1 MFSLDFTGVR
11 ASGNLNRPI
20 PEKGLYRVRV
30 ISVAQRETNA
40 GNQRIDF
47 NMVVDAGK
55 HKGCTVRDGL
65 NILDRAE
72 LGDEKY
78 FQRMSFWKT
87 ALLSMGVGESK
98 LAGKVT
104 GKTTLLV
111 WCEKNCVGKV
121 AHYFYEP
128 AVNEHE
134 WPDKKFLTPQQYDTL
149 EALESSFE
157 ESTVG
162 IDVDTFEEPAAPT
175 GGRTAVVARLSDIP
189 DADTTDPLDFIDI

>member
-1 MFSLDFTGVR
+1 MAFELDFTGVT
-11 ASGNLNRPI
+11 ASGSVSRPI

-30 ISVAQRETNA
+30 ISVRQRETNA

-47 NMVVDAGK
+47 NMVVDEGK

-98 LAGKVT
+98 LTGKLS
-104 GKTTLLV
+104 GKTTLLA
-111 WCEKNCVGKV
+111 WCQKHCVGKV
-121 AHYFYEP
+121 AYYEYEP
-128 AVNEHE
+128 AINEHE
-134 WPDKKFLTPQQYDTL
+134 WPTKKFLTPQQYETL
-149 EALESSFE
+149 EALAASFE
-157 ESTVG
+157 EDTSGVEVEE
-162 IDVDTFEEPAAPT
+162 VDEGNNGTHVVVRPATPE
-175 GGRTAVVARLSDIP
+175 
-189 DADTTDPLDFIDI
+189 ADTTDPLDFIDL